1 MMHCLDTLQL
11 GRTHIIAVHALET
24 RDGLALFDTGPESTF
39 ENVVAAMGKAG
50 LSPRDVR
57 HVFLSH
63 IHFDHAGASWRWAEL
78 GATIHVHPR
87 GAPHLVRPE
96 RLIESA
102 TRIYGDDMER
112 LWGKLAPVPEANV
125 HVMNDGEVAQAGE
138 FAVRAVDTPGHA
150 SHHHVYAWDDCVF
163 GGDVAGV
170 TIKGGP
176 PIPPF
181 VPPELDLAAWHASL
195 GKLRALK
202 AKTMYL
208 PHFGRVDGPLDA
220 HFDEVERRLG
230 TWSEALLGMMRAG
243 MDEAE
248 MIPAFAKFEEDDLRA
263 SGGTEETVTDY
274 ETADPSYMA
283 VSAGRRYFQKHRPDL
298 LAKA

>member
-1 MMHCLDTLQL
+1 MHCFDTLQL

-24 RDGLALFDTGPESTF
+24 RDGLALFDVGPESTF
-39 ENVVAAMGKAG
+39 QNVVAAMA
-50 LSPRDVR
+50 LDDVSPKDVR

-63 IHFDHAGASWRWAEL
+63 IHFDHAGAAWRWAEG

-87 GAPHLVRPE
+87 GAPHLIRPE

-102 TRIYGDDMER
+102 TRIYGADMER
-112 LWGKLAPVPEANV
+112 LWGKLAPVPEARV
-125 HVMNDGEVAQAGE
+125 HVMNDGDVVQAGE
-138 FAVRAVDTPGHA
+138 FAVRAIDTPGHA
-150 SHHHVYAWDDCVF
+150 SHHNVYAWDDCVF

-170 TIKGGP
+170 SIKGGP

-181 VPPELDLAAWHASL
+181 VPPELDLDAWRASL
-195 GKLRALK
+195 GKLRALN

-208 PHFGRVDGPLDA
+208 PHFGRVDGPLGA

-230 TWSEALLGMMRAG
+230 TWSDALLGMMRAG
-243 MDEAE
+243 LDEAA
-248 MIPAFAKFEEDDLRA
+248 MIPAFGKFEEDDLRA
-263 SGGTEETVTDY
+263 SGGSEETVKDY

-283 VSAGRRYFQKHRPDL
+283 VSAARRYFQKHRPDL
-298 LAKA
+298 LAAQG